1 MNITSKGFVAR
12 EALRSRPR
20 PRIRPRGVMEY
31 WPARIA
37 TRSVA
42 GGSVGVLRQFGIAPR
57 VRGVAS
63 VISAIFVLV
72 VPLSRAREKEAATQ
86 SVQQLV
92 HDRSG
97 KEVRSETDQAAR
109 EQALQDVR
117 TLLRQPLT
125 IDTAVQI
132 ALLNNRSLQAT
143 LEEIGLSAADV
154 REAATIPNPRFDL
167 AIRVPDKP
175 PSGTYIDYNTA
186 IDFLSIIMIP
196 LKKRVAQDR
205 LESVALRVADDTLE
219 LVAKVKIAFYAL
231 QASQQLLKQFKPIV
245 ASQAASLDLAQRQ
258 HEAGNISDL
267 TLARR
272 QENYSRAKL
281 DVATAEAETRQNRE
295 TLTRL
300 LGLWG
305 QDTDWQISGNLPT
318 VPVSDPVTKGLEQL
332 AISQRLDLQADYLQV
347 TSQAKDLGLTKSFR
361 LLGALDFG
369 VDSERETDSQT
380 RTGPTFAI
388 ELPIFNQGQARIA
401 RGEAL
406 LRQQEAKF
414 EALAIDVRSQIREL
428 RDQLSLNDRSRVSI
442 KTNFYRTNAG
452 SSRRVSRITMRCRWT
467 ILSFSQLRR
476 KRRVPNVNISRR
488 LETIGLLG
496 QNSKEQSAGVL
507 TLAQ

>member
-1 MNITSKGFVAR
+1 
-12 EALRSRPR
+12 
-20 PRIRPRGVMEY
+20 
-31 WPARIA
+31 
-37 TRSVA
+37 
-42 GGSVGVLRQFGIAPR
+42 
-57 VRGVAS
+57 
-63 VISAIFVLV
+63 VLV

-86 SVQQLV
+86 SVQHLV

-97 KEVRSETDQAAR
+97 KEVRPETDQAAR
-109 EQALQDVR
+109 KQALQDVR
-117 TLLRQPLT
+117 ALLRQPLT

-143 LEEIGLSAADV
+143 FEEIGLSAADV

-175 PSGTYIDYNTA
+175 PSGTYTDYNAA

-196 LKKRVAQDR
+196 LKKRVAQGR

-219 LVAKVKIAFYAL
+219 LLSKVKIAFYSL
-231 QASQQLLKQFKPIV
+231 QASQQLLKQFKGIV
-245 ASQAASLDLAQRQ
+245 DTQAASLALAQRQ

-267 TLARR
+267 ILALR
-272 QENYSRAKL
+272 QDNYSRAKL
-281 DVATAEAETRQNRE
+281 EVATTEAEIRQNRE

-305 QDTDWQISGNLPT
+305 QDTDWQISGNLPS
-318 VPVSDPVTKGLEQL
+318 VPASDPATKDLEQL

-347 TSQAKDLGLTKSFR
+347 TSQAQDLGLTKSFR

-369 VDSERETDSQT
+369 VNSERETDSQT

-428 RDQLSLNDRSRVSI
+428 QDQLVTKRQIARFYQDELLPNQRKILDESLKNYNAMQMSDFELFATKTEEVRTEREYLEAVRDYWTTRAELERAVGGSLEERVRVRSEKV
-442 KTNFYRTNAG
+442 KTE
-452 SSRRVSRITMRCRWT
+452 
-467 ILSFSQLRR
+467 
-476 KRRVPNVNISRR
+476 K
-488 LETIGLLG
+488 
-496 QNSKEQSAGVL
+496 
-507 TLAQ
+507 

>member
-1 MNITSKGFVAR
+1 MNITKTPF
-12 EALRSRPR
+12 L
-20 PRIRPRGVMEY
+20 
-31 WPARIA
+31 
-37 TRSVA
+37 T
-42 GGSVGVLRQFGIAPR
+42 
-57 VRGVAS
+57 
-63 VISAIFVLV
+63 ISASLLLV
-72 VPLSRAREKEAATQ
+72 VPLSRARDKVAATQ
-86 SVQQLV
+86 TVQQLV
-92 HDRSG
+92 LDRSG
-97 KEVRSETDQAAR
+97 KEVRWKTDQAAR

-117 TLLRQPLT
+117 ALLRQPLT

-143 LEEIGLSAADV
+143 FEEIGLSAADV

-196 LKKRVAQDR
+196 LKKRVAQER
-205 LESVALRVADDTLE
+205 LQSVALRVADDTLE
-219 LVAKVKIAFYAL
+219 LVSQIKIAFYSL
-231 QASQQLLKQFKPIV
+231 EVSQQLLQQFKGIV
-245 ASQAASLDLAQRQ
+245 NTQAASLDLAQRQ

-267 TLARR
+267 TLALQ
-272 QENYSRAKL
+272 QETYSRAKL
-281 DVATAEAETRQNRE
+281 DVATTEAEIRQNRE
-295 TLTRL
+295 KLTRL

-305 QDTDWQISGNLPT
+305 QDTDWHISGSLPAI
-318 VPVSDPVTKGLEQL
+318 PASDPVTTGLEQL

-388 ELPIFNQGQARIA
+388 ELPVFNQGQARIA

-428 RDQLSLNDRSRVSI
+428 RDQLITKRQIARFYQDELLPNQTRILAESLKNYNAMQMTDFELFAT
-442 KTNFYRTNAG
+442 KAEEARTEREYLEAVRDYWITRAELERAAG
-452 SSRRVSRITMRCRWT
+452 GNLNPRQSGDGKSQQ
-467 ILSFSQLRR
+467 LSNR
-476 KRRVPNVNISRR
+476 K
-488 LETIGLLG
+488 
-496 QNSKEQSAGVL
+496 
-507 TLAQ
+507 

>member
-1 MNITSKGFVAR
+1 MNLKRNRFVA
-12 EALRSRPR
+12 
-20 PRIRPRGVMEY
+20 
-31 WPARIA
+31 
-37 TRSVA
+37 
-42 GGSVGVLRQFGIAPR
+42 
-57 VRGVAS
+57 
-63 VISAIFVLV
+63 ISAIVVLV

-117 TLLRQPLT
+117 SLLRQSLT

-143 LEEIGLSAADV
+143 FEEIGLSAADV

-219 LVAKVKIAFYAL
+219 LVSKVKIAFYSL

-305 QDTDWQISGNLPT
+305 QDTDWQISGNLPAI
-318 VPVSDPVTKGLEQL
+318 PVSDPVTKGLEQL
-332 AISQRLDLQADYLQV
+332 AISQRLDLQIICR
-347 TSQAKDLGLTKSFR
+347 SPAK
-361 LLGALDFG
+361 
-369 VDSERETDSQT
+369 Q
-380 RTGPTFAI
+380 
-388 ELPIFNQGQARIA
+388 RIS
-401 RGEAL
+401 
-406 LRQQEAKF
+406 
-414 EALAIDVRSQIREL
+414 D
-428 RDQLSLNDRSRVSI
+428 
-442 KTNFYRTNAG
+442 
-452 SSRRVSRITMRCRWT
+452 
-467 ILSFSQLRR
+467 
-476 KRRVPNVNISRR
+476 
-488 LETIGLLG
+488 
-496 QNSKEQSAGVL
+496 
-507 TLAQ
+507 